1 MIPEKITNTS
11 DFSAMITGIR
21 KKHPKNGKIMSKE
34 QVSLAM
40 GKGRTW
46 LSQIETGRL
55 KKISSDDFI
64 KVFEIVLDIDHDEA
78 TEKVEEYYDDI
89 IEQNNEFSNVMQKLN
104 SAIKEKYLECQD
116 KNERKK
122 IFTFL
127 GNFAENLKEER
138 NTEMTNPNEYNFL
151 DYKLLFYRGKY
162 QCGLGTALYAFLSN
176 GQPYGS
182 ISINFGDVKLPKD
195 QIFMD
200 MNNLDDL
207 CDQMEKDGLL
217 ERTGLEKQS
226 GYCIYPAARITEK
239 LEKILNEL

>member
-122 IFTFL
+122 LFTFL

>member
-1 MIPEKITNTS
+1 MNTPEL
-11 DFSAMITGIR
+11 SAMITDIR

-34 QVSLAM
+34 QVSLAI

-55 KKISSDDFI
+55 KKISSENLI
-64 KVFEIVLDIDHDEA
+64 EVFEIILDIDHDEA

-122 IFTFL
+122 LFTFL

>member
-1 MIPEKITNTS
+1 
-11 DFSAMITGIR
+11 
-21 KKHPKNGKIMSKE
+21 
-34 QVSLAM
+34 
-40 GKGRTW
+40 
-46 LSQIETGRL
+46 
-55 KKISSDDFI
+55 
-64 KVFEIVLDIDHDEA
+64 
-78 TEKVEEYYDDI
+78 
-89 IEQNNEFSNVMQKLN
+89 MQKLN

-122 IFTFL
+122 LFTFL

-138 NTEMTNPNEYNFL
+138 NTEMTNPNEYNFS

-182 ISINFGDVKLPKD
+182 ISVNLEGVKLPKD

-200 MNNLDDL
+200 VNNAGNL

-217 ERTGLEKQS
+217 ERTGLAKQS

-239 LEKILNEL
+239 LERILAEL

>member
-1 MIPEKITNTS
+1 MISNKIMNTPEL
-11 DFSAMITGIR
+11 SAMITDIR

-55 KKISSDDFI
+55 KKISSENLI
-64 KVFEIVLDIDHDEA
+64 EVFEIILDIDHDEA

-122 IFTFL
+122 LFTFL

>member
-1 MIPEKITNTS
+1 
-11 DFSAMITGIR
+11 
-21 KKHPKNGKIMSKE
+21 
-34 QVSLAM
+34 
-40 GKGRTW
+40 
-46 LSQIETGRL
+46 
-55 KKISSDDFI
+55 
-64 KVFEIVLDIDHDEA
+64 
-78 TEKVEEYYDDI
+78 
-89 IEQNNEFSNVMQKLN
+89 
-104 SAIKEKYLECQD
+104 
-116 KNERKK
+116 
-122 IFTFL
+122 
-127 GNFAENLKEER
+127 
-138 NTEMTNPNEYNFL
+138 MTNPKEYNFS

-182 ISINFGDVKLPKD
+182 ISVNFVDVKLPKD

-200 MNNLDDL
+200 MNNLGNL